1 MLHQRTAKWNRSKF
15 GRSGFTLTELLVVIA
30 IIAVIAGLALPAI
43 FAARVS
49 FDRARMKMEVQA
61 LEDAIEKYKT
71 QYGDYP
77 PDGSSWPL
85 IESHL
90 RKIFPEILSSELA
103 ILNPL
108 IPANTKIP
116 VVPFPTPLDD
126 RMISNDYELRVFDPA
141 EAIVFFLGGFSSNK
155 QKPLSGKGGPF
166 VLVQTPSGP
175 RWDYNVQREN
185 GFYEFK
191 TNQLDF
197 FDEFNRG
204 FRVRPPILPAG
215 QNPQLNDLF
224 PVYKSSA
231 GGDPFVYFDSRTYHQ
246 LLHSNPVPTFQY
258 YSANLASGSTDGAIR
273 PLLRTTPEGPGAV
286 RTKYENPN
294 TFQIL
299 ASGLDGKYGGRLP
312 QPQIEIPST
321 SAPMVWHTV
330 RGDAYVF
337 NTATSQFVRETTMGS
352 RFGLPEHGTK
362 NTFLDNVANCVETP
376 MVSQNQ

>member
-1 MLHQRTAKWNRSKF
+1 MLQQRTAKWNRSKV

-49 FDRARMKMEVQA
+49 FDRSRMKMEVQSI
-61 LEDAIEKYKT
+61 EDAVEKYKS

-77 PDGSSWPL
+77 PDGSSWSL

-90 RKIFPEILSSELA
+90 RKIFPEILTTELA
-103 ILNPL
+103 LLNP
-108 IPANTKIP
+108 ANAGLTAA
-116 VVPFPTPLDD
+116 PLAGQT
-126 RMISNDYELRVFDPA
+126 RLFKSDYESRVMDPA

-155 QKPLSGKGGPF
+155 QKPFTGKGGPF
-166 VLVQTPSGP
+166 VNVGTAAAPV
-175 RWDYNVQREN
+175 WDYNPSREN

-191 TNQLDF
+191 GSQLNF
-197 FDEFNRG
+197 FDESNRG
-204 FRVRPPILPAG
+204 FPNSPPAAWLT
-215 QNPQLNDLF
+215 NDLF
-224 PVYKSSA
+224 PVYLTSTS
-231 GGDPFVYFDSRTYHQ
+231 GNPFVYFDSRTYHQ
-246 LLHSNPVPTFQY
+246 ILRPTPVPVYQY
-258 YSANLASGSTDGAIR
+258 YSANLAPMSNDGAIR
-273 PLLRTTPEGPGAV
+273 PLLNITPEGPGAV
-286 RTKYENPN
+286 KTKYENPN

-312 QPQIEIPST
+312 QPFIQSPST
-321 SAPMVWHTV
+321 TAPAVWHSV

-337 NTATSQFVRETTMGS
+337 NTATTQFVRETALGA

-362 NTFLDNVANCVETP
+362 NTFLDNVANCVEPP